1 MDKKQLA
8 RHSLKWNPFSLQLP
22 LEALRPTAPILSFC
36 RRVEH
41 LAREGGFALVTGPA
55 GVGKSSTMRLLTEHL
70 AQLPD
75 LRVGLLTRP
84 QTRMSDFYREMGD
97 LFGVTL
103 TPHNRWA
110 GTKVLRQRWHEH
122 IESALFRPV
131 LLVDEAQELLPSV
144 LNELRLMSS
153 VDLDSR
159 LLLTVV
165 FAGDDRLLDKLRL
178 PDLVPL
184 GSRVRI
190 RLTLES
196 PAPAELAAL
205 LRHGLEAAGNPRLMA
220 DPLIDTLAEHAMGNH
235 RTLMN
240 LAADLLAAAS
250 DRDLA
255 LLDEKLFFDTFPMP
269 KVVGAERDTAARAR
283 RSRS

>member
-22 LEALRPTAPILSFC
+22 LEALQSTPPIASFC
-36 RRVEH
+36 RRIEQ
-41 LAREGGFALVTGPA
+41 LAREGGFALLTGPA
-55 GVGKSSTMRLLTEHL
+55 GAGKSSAMRLLTEHL

-97 LFGVTL
+97 LFGVPL

-110 GTKVLRQRWHEH
+110 GTKILRQRWHDH
-122 IESALFRPV
+122 IETALFRPI
-131 LLVDEAQELLPSV
+131 LLVDEAQELLPAV

-153 VDLDSR
+153 VELDSR
-159 LLLTVV
+159 QLLTVV
-165 FAGDDRLLDKLRL
+165 FAGDGRVLDKLRL

-184 GSRVRI
+184 ASRIRV
-190 RLTLES
+190 RLTLDP
-196 PAPAELAAL
+196 PAPAALAAL
-205 LRHGLEAAGNPRLMA
+205 LRHGLEAAGNGRLMTA
-220 DPLIDTLAEHAMGNH
+220 PLIETLAEHAMGDH

-250 DRDLA
+250 ERDLSQ
-255 LLDEKLFFDTFPMP
+255 LDEKLFFDTFPMP
-269 KVVGAERDTAARAR
+269 KVAGAERDPARAR